1 MALKC
6 GIIGIANVGKS
17 TLFNCMSNT
26 KAETSSFAFTTNKSN
41 IGIVDVPDPR
51 LYNLE
56 NFQSTEKI
64 IPATVE
70 IVDIPGLARGANKGE
85 GVGNQFLTDIR
96 NTDALIH
103 VLRCF
108 DDEELPHIEGSVNPV
123 RDIETINLELQVK
136 DLESVEKK
144 ITRLEKL
151 AKIGDK
157 DAKRGIEVLQIYR
170 EHLENFQNAAT
181 APVGEADKK
190 YIDDL
195 FLLTVKPVLYVCN
208 VDDAS
213 ATAGNK
219 YVNEVKAFLNAG
231 GEEHAEGAGVEG
243 TNTDSG
249 ATGADAG
256 ATGAGAG
263 AAGADSGATGA
274 DAGAGTGIAGEAAG
288 AGKAAAGKSAADKA
302 AAGKAATGKAAA
314 GKAGASDNQ
323 SDTGPEVLVLAAR
336 LEAEIAELDKEDR
349 AEFLSDAGLAEPGVN
364 KLIRSAYAMLNLMS
378 FFTVGPKEIRAW
390 TIKRGMTAPQA
401 AGVIHSDLERGFIRA
416 EVMKYDDFIT
426 LGSEAKCKEAGKLAI
441 EGKNYVVKDGDIL
454 HIRFNV

>member
-26 KAETSSFAFTTNKSN
+26 KVETSSFAFTTNKSN
-41 IGIVDVPDPR
+41 LGIVDVPDPR

-56 NFQSTEKI
+56 NFQPTEKI

-151 AKIGDK
+151 AKTGDK
-157 DAKRGIEVLQIYR
+157 DARRGIEVLQVYR
-170 EHLENFQNAAT
+170 DHLENFQNAAT
-181 APVGEADKK
+181 APVSETDKK

-195 FLLTVKPVLYVCN
+195 FLLTGKPILYVCN

-213 ATAGNK
+213 ATTGNK
-219 YVNEVKAFLNAG
+219 YVDQVKEFLGLETGTAVAG
-231 GEEHAEGAGVEG
+231 NGTAAEGAGG
-243 TNTDSG
+243 G
-249 ATGADAG
+249 
-256 ATGAGAG
+256 
-263 AAGADSGATGA
+263 
-274 DAGAGTGIAGEAAG
+274 AAG
-288 AGKAAAGKSAADKA
+288 AGKAGVKGSATGAGSAGVAGTQSA
-302 AAGKAATGKAAA
+302 SARRTTGGASGAGKASA
-314 GKAGASDNQ
+314 GKAGASEDPSAANA
-323 SDTGPEVLVLAAR
+323 GPEVLVLAAR
-336 LEAEIAELDKEDR
+336 LEEEIAELDKDDR
-349 AEFLSDAGLAEPGVN
+349 AEFLADAGLTEPGVD

-378 FFTVGPKEIRAW
+378 FFTVGPKENRAW